1 MTVVW
6 LLVALVSSHRYPIE
20 VFGNDKPFSITGET
34 VFRPPH
40 LLNSIMSRKYI
51 VVIGLVVVLLVLLQL
66 ASGPMHKLEQ
76 GMLDVRYRLRG
87 QVPADTNVVIL
98 YFDNDDITSLGGWPL
113 KRNYYALLIDVL
125 TKSNVRAIG
134 LDIFFGENNLEYPEH
149 DHLLAAKAA
158 ASREL
163 VCTSYFRRVE
173 RTELSSPSLSPGQ
186 FPALGKIGEPILYG
200 AQLQL
205 PYRELL
211 DSVAGIGHTNVT
223 KGAPAQ
229 LPLLIDAGGRT
240 VPAFALEVLRVF
252 AQVDRSR
259 VTIQSRSVTLQT
271 GEREIRVPIGEDGTA
286 MLNFPGT
293 LSSFYRYRCVEVLR
307 SFLSGPAN
315 LSSLRNKI
323 VFVSVIGEGRS
334 DFVQTPFD
342 AQFPAIG
349 VQATFVDNA
358 LNNRFLTSV
367 SPFFG
372 EFILPLVLNLI
383 FLLLIVQFGNVR
395 GGMFGVLLAVFYL
408 SASQL
413 MFVSAHIVLP
423 VLGPLVLLLAA
434 WLGPVLYDYF
444 AVEKHV
450 AKLELDKQKAEGKL
464 RESELKLQMLEK
476 ELLDQRAPARSAR
489 GSELIDEIKR
499 YKEEIKTLSSQVS
512 DMVEFEAAELEPKS
526 ELAEFEGIV
535 YHTAG
540 KMRGVID
547 LIRKISA
554 SDANVLILGE
564 SGTGKELVA
573 RAVHNL
579 SDRRGKVFVA
589 VNCGALTETLLES
602 ELFGHERGSFTG
614 AIREKVGRFEHANGG
629 TIFLD
634 EIAETSE
641 VFQIKL
647 LRVVQSGEFERV
659 GANKTMTTN
668 ARIIA
673 ATNKSLRDLV
683 GEKRFREDLYYRL
696 NVFSIELPPLR
707 ERKGDIP
714 FLSAHFVKAEDGSLS
729 LSSTV
734 MDAFLQYRWPGNV
747 RELQSAVTRASIFAR
762 SDGRTLIQLRD
773 LPEDVAAATKGQVDI
788 DDQILEIMRSKK
800 FSRSSISETA
810 EELGGL
816 NRGTVAEYFRG
827 ICFKHFFEAVW
838 NVDNAVIAIVKD
850 GDSESIERVQKK
862 LREYLGNVIEGLT
875 SGQDFDSS
883 KNSLRPKYKNLPQ
896 RYHTILD
903 EVVRAFLQ
911 GKWK

>member
-1 MTVVW
+1 
-6 LLVALVSSHRYPIE
+6 
-20 VFGNDKPFSITGET
+20 
-34 VFRPPH
+34 
-40 LLNSIMSRKYI
+40 MSRKYI
-51 VVIGLVVVLLVLLQL
+51 IVAGLVLVLLVLMQL

-76 GMLDVRYRLRG
+76 GLLDVRYHVRG

-125 TKSNVRAIG
+125 TKSGVRAIG
-134 LDIFFGENNLEYPEH
+134 LDIFFGEHNLEYPEH
-149 DHLLAAKAA
+149 DNLLAAKAA
-158 ASREL
+158 ASGKL
-163 VCTSYFRRVE
+163 ICSSYFRRVE
-173 RTELSSPSLSPGQ
+173 RTELSSPSLTPEQ
-186 FPALGKIGEPILYG
+186 FPALGKMSEPLFYG
-200 AQLQL
+200 AQIQL

-211 DSVAGIGHTNVT
+211 DSAAGIGHTNVT
-223 KGAPAQ
+223 EGAISQ

-240 VPAFALEVLRVF
+240 VPAFALEVLRLF
-252 AQVDRSR
+252 AHVDRSQ
-259 VTIQSRSVTLQT
+259 VQLGTHSVTLQT
-271 GEREIRVPIGEDGTA
+271 KKEEIRIPISGDGTT

-293 LSSFYRYRCVEVLR
+293 LSSFRRYRCVEVLR
-307 SFLSGPAN
+307 SFLSGSTN

-323 VFVSVIGEGRS
+323 AFVSVIGEGRG
-334 DFVQTPFD
+334 DFFKTPFD
-342 AQFPAIG
+342 AQFPSVG
-349 VQATFVDNA
+349 LQATFVDNA
-358 LNNRFLTSV
+358 LNNRFLSTV
-367 SPFFG
+367 SPFVG
-372 EFILPLVLNLI
+372 EFLIPAALTLVFI
-383 FLLLIVQFGNVR
+383 FLIVRFGYFR
-395 GGMFGVLLAVFYL
+395 GGIFGLLLAVSYV

-413 MFVSAHIVLP
+413 MFVTAHVVLP
-423 VLGPLVLLLAA
+423 VLGPLVLLLVA

-444 AVEKHV
+444 VVEKHV
-450 AKLELDKQKAEGKL
+450 ARLESDRQKAESRL

-476 ELLDQRAPARSAR
+476 ELLDQKAPAPLVR
-489 GSELIDEIKR
+489 GSELVDEIKR
-499 YKEEIKTLSSQVS
+499 YKEEIRILSAQVS
-512 DMVEFEAAELEPKS
+512 DMVEFEGVELEQKT
-526 ELAEFEGIV
+526 EIAVFEGIV

-540 KMRGVID
+540 KMKGVVD
-547 LIRKISA
+547 LVRKISA

-614 AIREKVGRFEHANGG
+614 AIKDKVGRFEHANGG

-659 GANKTMTTN
+659 GANTTMRTN
-668 ARIIA
+668 ARIIS
-673 ATNKSLRDLV
+673 ATNKSLRELV
-683 GEKRFREDLYYRL
+683 TEKRFREDLYYRL

-714 FLSAHFVKAEDGSLS
+714 FLAAHFVKAEGGALS

-747 RELQSAVTRASIFAR
+747 RELQSAVTRAGIFAR

-773 LPEDVAAATKGQVDI
+773 LPEEVAAATKGQVDI
-788 DDQILEIMRSKK
+788 EDQILEILRSKK

-810 EELGGL
+810 EDLGGL

-827 ICFKHFFEAVW
+827 ICFKHFFESVW
-838 NVDNAVIAIVKD
+838 DVNNAVEAIVKD
-850 GDSESIERVQKK
+850 QDAESREKVQKK
-862 LREYLGNVIEGLT
+862 LREYLGNVVDGVAP
-875 SGQDFDSS
+875 GQDFDAS

-903 EVVRAFLQ
+903 EVVRAYLN